1 MFMRTSIKAD
11 DGRNIPIMT
20 MGPICIKDEYKR
32 KGYGKILLDYSLKKA
47 AELGCGAVCFEE
59 GVTLEYIRLTKD
71 FEGIKEYV
79 QHKGN
84 TLTGYKQTKE
94 KVSVRIEDILYF
106 ETVDGRVFAYTVE
119 CVYEIKGRLY
129 QVEEKINKRNIC
141 RASKTMLV
149 NVEHIISVRT
159 ALNGRLYARMENGE
173 EILITRRYA
182 KEVEDCFMEDEDDE
196 RI

>member
-1 MFMRTSIKAD
+1 MRITEKLVNS
-11 DGRNIPIMT
+11 P
-20 MGPICIKDEYKR
+20 E
-32 KGYGKILLDYSLKKA
+32 
-47 AELGCGAVCFEE
+47 EE
-59 GVTLEYIRLTKD
+59 GVTLEYIKLTKD
-71 FEGIKEYV
+71 FEEIKEYV
-79 QHKGN
+79 QHKGE

-94 KVSVRIEDILYF
+94 KVSFRIEDVLYF
-106 ETVDGRVFAYTVE
+106 ETVDGLVFAYTVDS
-119 CVYEIKGRLY
+119 VYEIKGRLY

-159 ALNGRLYARMENGE
+159 ALNGRLYAKMENGE

-182 KEVEDCFMEDEDDE
+182 KEVEDCFMEEDDDE

>member
-1 MFMRTSIKAD
+1 MRVTEKLVNS
-11 DGRNIPIMT
+11 P
-20 MGPICIKDEYKR
+20 E
-32 KGYGKILLDYSLKKA
+32 
-47 AELGCGAVCFEE
+47 EE

-71 FEGIKEYV
+71 FEEIKEYV
-79 QHKGN
+79 RHKGD

-106 ETVDGRVFAYTVE
+106 ETVDGLVFAYTVD

-129 QVEEKINKRNIC
+129 QVEEKVNKRNIC

-182 KEVEDCFMEDEDDE
+182 KEIEECFMEEDDDE

>member
-1 MFMRTSIKAD
+1 MRVTEKLVKS
-11 DGRNIPIMT
+11 P
-20 MGPICIKDEYKR
+20 E
-32 KGYGKILLDYSLKKA
+32 
-47 AELGCGAVCFEE
+47 EE
-59 GVTLEYIRLTKD
+59 GVTLKYIRLTKE
-71 FEGIKEYV
+71 FEEIKEYV
-79 QHKGN
+79 RHKGD
-84 TLTGYKQTKE
+84 TLLGYKQTKE
-94 KVSVRIEDILYF
+94 KASIRVEDIFYF
-106 ETVDGRVFAYTVE
+106 ETVDGLVFAYTMDS
-119 CVYEIKGRLY
+119 VYEIKGRLY
-129 QVEEKINKRNIC
+129 QVEEKVKRRNIC